1 MRYSYC
7 GRIMSLNKKIADDLK
22 DAMKAKD
29 SFRLSCL
36 RMLKSSIKNKQVEI
50 GRELK
55 DEEIQKVISS
65 LVRKSKEA
73 AGEFRAGGREDLA
86 TKEESEASLLY
97 EYLPEQLTR
106 GKMEE
111 IIKQVISELQAES
124 LKDLGRVMKTA
135 MARMAGRAEGKEVN
149 TIVRE
154 LLGG

>member
-1 MRYSYC
+1 
-7 GRIMSLNKKIADDLK
+7 MSLNKKIADDLK

-50 GRELK
+50 GRELE

-86 TKEESEASLLY
+86 TKEESEARLLY

-106 GKMEE
+106 GKMEKIVKE
-111 IIKQVISELQAES
+111 VISELEAQS
-124 LKDLGRVMKTA
+124 LKDLGRVMKAA

-149 TIVRE
+149 KIARG

>member
-1 MRYSYC
+1 
-7 GRIMSLNKKIADDLK
+7 MSLNKKIADDLK

>member
-1 MRYSYC
+1 
-7 GRIMSLNKKIADDLK
+7 MSLNNKIADDLK
-22 DAMKAKD
+22 HAMKAKD
-29 SFRLSCL
+29 AFRLSCL

-50 GRELK
+50 GRELE

-86 TKEESEASLLY
+86 TKEESEAGLLC

-106 GKMEE
+106 EKIEG
-111 IIKQVISELQAES
+111 IIKEVISELPAKS
-124 LKDLGRVMKTA
+124 PKDLGRVMKAA
-135 MARMAGRAEGKEVN
+135 MARIAGQAEGKEVN
-149 TIVRE
+149 KIARE

>member
-1 MRYSYC
+1 
-7 GRIMSLNKKIADDLK
+7 MSLNTKIADDLK

-36 RMLKSSIKNKQVEI
+36 RMLKASVKNKQVEI

-73 AGEFRAGGREDLA
+73 AIEFRSGGREDLA
-86 TKEESEASLLY
+86 AKEESEAGVLA
-97 EYLPEQLTR
+97 EYLPKQLTR
-106 GKMEE
+106 EKMEE
-111 IIKQVISELQAES
+111 IVRQVISELQAES
-124 LKDLGRVMKTA
+124 VRDLGRVMKA
-135 MARMAGRAEGKEVN
+135 SLARMAGQADGKEVN
-149 TIVRE
+149 RIVRE

>member
-1 MRYSYC
+1 
-7 GRIMSLNKKIADDLK
+7 MSLEKKIGNDLK
-22 DAMKAKD
+22 DAMRAKD

-86 TKEESEASLLY
+86 TKEEAEAKLLY
-97 EYLPEQLTR
+97 GYLPEQLTHD
-106 GKMEE
+106 KMEE
-111 IIKQVISELQAES
+111 IVREVISELGAED
-124 LKDLGRVMKTA
+124 LKDLGRVMKAA

-149 TIVRE
+149 QIVRQI
-154 LLGG
+154 LGG